1 MEQLKAKAWDILQN
15 IQYLQGEYQKIL
27 QEIAK
32 AQTKETTEEN
42 KEGKE

>member
-1 MEQLKAKAWDILQN
+1 MEQLKAKAWDILQH

-32 AQTKETTEEN
+32 AQQEEKTK
-42 KEGKE
+42 KK